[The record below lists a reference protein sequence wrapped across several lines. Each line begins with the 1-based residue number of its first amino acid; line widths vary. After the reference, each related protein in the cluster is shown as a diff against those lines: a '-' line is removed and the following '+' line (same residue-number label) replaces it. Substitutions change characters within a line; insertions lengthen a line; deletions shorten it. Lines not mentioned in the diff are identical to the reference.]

1 MLAALLTGSLLSILF
16 WVIILGL
23 IAWVIS
29 ILPIP
34 QPFKVVGY
42 VILIITLLVLLA
54 GALGV
59 AL

>member
-1 MLAALLTGSLLSILF
+1 MIAALLSKALLSLLF
-16 WVIILGL
+16 YVIILGL
-23 IAWVIS
+23 IAWVVS

-34 QPFKVVGY
+34 QPFKVVAY
-42 VILIITLLVLLA
+42 VILIIILLVLLA